1 MLLLNGSDINKSFS
15 GETLFENV
23 SFNVYD
29 KDKIGFV
36 GVNGAG
42 KSTLFKI
49 ITGEVEYDS
58 GDLSKSREAKI
69 GYLEQ
74 HPVSDS
80 TRTVMEEIL
89 TVFSEVTAVEEQL
102 AGVQSDLENHN
113 GDMNALISRQAAL
126 QERFMALDGTHYK
139 SKIRS
144 VLTGLG
150 FSEDVF
156 DMPLGNLSG
165 GQKTRIALCKI
176 LLSDT
181 NLLLLD
187 EPTNHL
193 DIDSVE
199 WLEEFLDNYK
209 GAFIVISHDRFFLDR
224 ITNKTFEIENKHFR
238 SYDGSYSEY
247 IAQREIE
254 RLSEQRDYDWKVREI
269 HRLEEVVEQQ
279 RRWKHKKNKK
289 THTLDN
295 TRKMIERLEKTLVEP
310 EKAPKSMR
318 FHFKA
323 CAGGAN
329 NVLVTENLGMRFGEN
344 ELFRGVDIRIKKGE
358 KVFLL
363 GPNGCGKTTLLKILM
378 GQLEQASGEY
388 KIGDNIFVGYY
399 DQFKENLNRDK
410 TVIGEIWD
418 EYPELTQTDVR
429 NALALFLF
437 QGDDV
442 FKDIRALSG
451 GELARVELTKLLLQ
465 KVNFLIMDEP
475 TNHLDIASREA
486 LESALYDYDGTMLMV
501 SHDRYF
507 INKLAD
513 RILYLTHD
521 GIAAFDGNYDDYL
534 ENRQVLRAVTK
545 PEEKAEEKGRDYKER
560 KRQEAEKRKILNRY
574 AKVEELID
582 AAEKKIAE
590 LEAAY
595 DDPGIA
601 SDYEKLGEI
610 SGQIDA
616 LKGELDGLME
626 EWESLQ
632 MVIDE
637 GI

>member
-15 GETLFENV
+15 DETLFENV

-139 SKIRS
+139 SRIRS

-156 DMPLGNLSG
+156 EMPLGNLSG

-323 CAGGAN
+323 CQGGAN

-378 GQLEQASGEY
+378 GQLEQVCGEY

-410 TVIGEIWD
+410 TVINEIWD

-429 NALALFLF
+429 SALALFLF

-513 RILYLTHD
+513 RILYLTQD

-534 ENRQVLRAVTK
+534 ENRQVLRTAEK
-545 PEEKAEEKGRDYKER
+545 PEEKVEEKGRDYKER

-582 AAEKKIAE
+582 TTEKKIAE
-590 LEAAY
+590 LETAY

>member
-29 KDKIGFV
+29 KDRIGFV

-89 TVFSEVTAVEEQL
+89 TVFSEVTSVEEQL
-102 AGVQSDLENHN
+102 AKVQKDLENPG

-126 QERFMALDGTHYK
+126 QERFMTLDGTHYK
-139 SKIRS
+139 SRIRS

-156 DMPLGNLSG
+156 EMPLGNLSG

-344 ELFRGVDIRIKKGE
+344 ELFRGLDIQIKKGE

-378 GQLEQASGEY
+378 GQLEQVCGKY

-534 ENRQVLRAVTK
+534 ENRQQFRAAEK
-545 PEEKAEEKGRDYKER
+545 PEEKAEEKGRDYRER
-560 KRQEAEKRKILNRY
+560 KRLEAEKRKILNRY

-582 AAEKKIAE
+582 TTEKKITE
-590 LEAAY
+590 LETAY

-610 SGQIDA
+610 TGQIDA

-632 MVIDE
+632 MVIDK

>member
-1 MLLLNGSDINKSFS
+1 MLLLNGTNISKSFS
-15 GETLFENV
+15 GEMLFENV
-23 SFNVYD
+23 SFQVYD

-42 KSTLFKI
+42 KSTLIKI
-49 ITGEVEYDS
+49 ITGEMESDS
-58 GDLSKSREAKI
+58 GELTKSREAKI

-80 TRTVMEEIL
+80 TRTVMDEIL
-89 TVFSEVTAVEEQL
+89 TVFSEVTEIEEQL
-102 AGVQSDLENHN
+102 AQVELALESGKGNI
-113 GDMNALISRQAAL
+113 NALIARQTAL
-126 QERFMALDGTHYK
+126 QERFMELDGTHYRSRIK
-139 SKIRS
+139 S
-144 VLTGLG
+144 VLKGLG

-156 DMPLGNLSG
+156 SMPLGNLSG

-224 ITNKTFEIENKHFR
+224 VTNKTFEIENNRFR
-238 SYDGSYSEY
+238 SFDGSYSEY
-247 IAQREIE
+247 ITQREIE
-254 RLSEQRDYDWKVREI
+254 RLTEQRDYDWKVREI

-329 NVLVTENLGMRFGEN
+329 NVLITEDLGMRFGEN
-344 ELFRGVDIRIKKGE
+344 ELFHGVDIHVKKGE

-363 GPNGCGKTTLLKILM
+363 GPNGCGKTTLIKILM
-378 GQLEQASGEY
+378 GQFLQTMGEY
-388 KIGDNIFVGYY
+388 RIGENIFVGYY
-399 DQFKENLNRDK
+399 DQFKENLHRDK
-410 TVIGEIWD
+410 TVINEIWD
-418 EYPELTQTDVR
+418 EYPHLTQTEVR

-437 QGDDV
+437 QGEDV

-465 KVNFLIMDEP
+465 SVNFLIMDEP

-513 RILYLTHD
+513 KILYLTHD
-521 GIAAFDGNYDDYL
+521 GIQVYDGNYDDYL
-534 ENRQVLRAVTK
+534 EGKEALAAAEK
-545 PEEKAEEKGRDYKER
+545 PKEKKEEKGLDYKER
-560 KRQEAEKRKILNRY
+560 KRVEAEKRKILNRY
-574 AKVEELID
+574 SKVEELI
-582 AAEKKIAE
+582 EVTEQKISE
-590 LEAAY
+590 LEIRY
-595 DDPGIA
+595 NDPEIG
-601 SDYEKLGEI
+601 SDYARLGEI
-610 SGQIDA
+610 SSEIDTHHR
-616 LKGELDGLME
+616 ELDELME
-626 EWESLQ
+626 EWEALQ
-632 MVIDE
+632 MKIDE
-637 GI
+637 GL

>member
-102 AGVQSDLENHN
+102 AGVQKDLENHS

-378 GQLEQASGEY
+378 GQLEQACGEY
-388 KIGDNIFVGYY
+388 MIGDNIFVGYY

-410 TVIGEIWD
+410 TVINEIWD

-429 NALALFLF
+429 SALALFLF

-534 ENRQVLRAVTK
+534 ENRQVLRAVMK
-545 PEEKAEEKGRDYKER
+545 PEEKAEEKGRDYRER

-582 AAEKKIAE
+582 TTEKKITE